1 MIYGNISSINIS
13 SGSISISIK
22 VNMVL
27 LDTFTDNNI
36 YNYRLYICN
45 YHNILFLK
53 VPRKRREEKFS
64 SDEMLAA
71 HKCDDEPY
79 NPAKQICCDI
89 IIYTKLPGT

>member
-36 YNYRLYICN
+36 YIITH
-45 YHNILFLK
+45 HNILFLK